1 MPALLH
7 VFLLCCY
14 GATAAAVASL
24 LPSWVPG
31 TSAGEGLMA
40 GGLLFLAVALLHEC
54 LARCS
59 RQAQFAQE
67 LRALRRSHSELEDD
81 LTWTRREVQ
90 AVREALEALAHSGRA
105 GAGGALADEVVTEVR
120 LLKTLVGR
128 LAVHAARD
136 ADAVQSAAAGRTAA
150 VRAAATPLA
159 AQSRTAG
166 GATLSRPLP
175 AGRALR
181 DGPDQERRGLLS
193 QVREA
198 LRDDRIELVLQP
210 VVSLPQRKRRFYE
223 CFSRLTAADGSK
235 LVPEQY
241 IALAE
246 QAGLITA
253 IDNMLLFRC
262 IQLVR
267 KIQRKNQSIGFFCNL
282 SLHTLGDDDFFA
294 DFVDFLESNAEL
306 APDLVFEFAQDDL
319 AQIGPVA
326 SRHLDRLAMLGCR
339 FSLDQVR
346 SLDLDPPELLRRHI
360 RFVKLDAGRFHAE
373 GDDEVHARLRALK
386 ARLDASRIDLI
397 VEKIESEETV
407 VALLDYGFD
416 YGQGYLFG
424 EPRLARSEG

>member
-24 LPSWVPG
+24 LPHWLPG
-31 TSAGEGLMA
+31 TGPSEAIVI
-40 GGLLFLAVALLHEC
+40 GGLLFLGVALLHEC
-54 LARCS
+54 LARGN
-59 RQAQFAQE
+59 RQLQAAEE
-67 LRALRRSHSELEDD
+67 LRALRRSHAELEDD

-90 AVREALEALAHSGRA
+90 AVRAALEALAQSGRA
-105 GAGGALADEVVTEVR
+105 AAGGALADEVVSEVR

-136 ADAVQSAAAGRTAA
+136 GRMTEDGGTQPAAARMA
-150 VRAAATPLA
+150 
-159 AQSRTAG
+159 AG
-166 GATLSRPLP
+166 GGELSMPLP
-175 AGRALR
+175 VGRALR
-181 DGPDQERRGLLS
+181 ANPEQERRDLMS
-193 QVREA
+193 QVRQA

-210 VVSLPQRKRRFYE
+210 VVSLPQRKRHFYE

-246 QAGLITA
+246 QAGLISA

-267 KIQRKNQSIGFFCNL
+267 KIQRKNQTAGFICNL
-282 SLHTLGDDDFFA
+282 SPHTLGDDEFFA

-306 APDLVFEFAQDDL
+306 APHLVFEL
-319 AQIGPVA
+319 AQADLRHIGPLA
-326 SRHLDRLAMLGCR
+326 GRHLDRLAMLGCS

-346 SLDLDPPELLRRHI
+346 SLDLDLAELARRHI
-360 RFVKLDAGRFHAE
+360 RFVKIDARRLLAE
-373 GDDEVHARLRALK
+373 GGEEGRARLRALK

-397 VEKIESEETV
+397 GEKIESEETLV
-407 VALLDYGFD
+407 ELLDVGLD

-424 EPRLARSEG
+424 EPRLARGEG